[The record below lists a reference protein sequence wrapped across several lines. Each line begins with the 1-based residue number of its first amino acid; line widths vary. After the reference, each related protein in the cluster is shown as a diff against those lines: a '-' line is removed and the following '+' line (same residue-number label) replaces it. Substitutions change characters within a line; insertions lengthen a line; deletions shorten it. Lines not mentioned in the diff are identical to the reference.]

1 MSDIGAFVNLDD
13 DLFLGTSEKMG
24 VEKEGKVDS
33 KIKIIKIIF
42 FVLCVI
48 LIGELVAY
56 NFVMPS
62 LSSPKVT
69 VKGTQNFSAEE
80 ICVKLLPID
89 STNWF
94 TFDVNRAAAILSSE
108 PAIESVVVEKHFPD
122 KITVNVKERERVALT
137 FMVENGCSTALQIDK
152 NGVLFPCTKETIFD
166 SNIVPIISGLP
177 VEYMAGGMRI
187 PNKYKPL
194 IEQVSK
200 IGGLPQ
206 KYFASIA
213 EICVIPKEYGNYE
226 LALIP
231 SQSHVRVL
239 TDRALNEDSLKYMM
253 VVLDVVNQLG
263 SDVSEIDLRY
273 GSVSYRTK

>member
-13 DLFLGTSEKMG
+13 DLFLGTSEKMD
-24 VEKEGKVDS
+24 VVKDEKVDS

-42 FVLCVI
+42 FALCVI
-48 LIGELVAY
+48 LLGELVAY
-56 NFVMPS
+56 KFVMPS
-62 LSSPKVT
+62 LSSPT
-69 VKGTQNFSAEE
+69 VSVNGVKHFSADD
-80 ICVKLLPID
+80 IRNKLSAVD
-89 STNWF
+89 NTNWF
-94 TFDVNRAAAILSSE
+94 TFDVNKAAAILSSE
-108 PAIESVVVEKHFPD
+108 PVIESVVVEKHFPD
-122 KITVNVKERERVALT
+122 KVTVDIKERERVALT
-137 FMVENGCSTALQIDK
+137 FIIENGCSTALQIDK
-152 NGVLFPCTKETIFD
+152 NGVLFPCTKETVFD

-194 IEQVSK
+194 IDQISK